1 MNMVVALIIF
11 VFAGMVFGK
20 IVGAKT
26 FVREVDPRMPGYA
39 AGFQVGDQILSVEGK
54 APKDTSEFVR
64 MISSRPN
71 KLVRVIV
78 KRGDNSLPL
87 TVTPRAVMDVQRDE
101 KTGKIVRKEI
111 GRIGII
117 VQGEPIFQRT
127 GALDSI
133 REGFYTTVV
142 WTRQIIFGIAYT
154 LTHREGLKH
163 LGGPIAIA
171 RAAGDSAKKGL
182 AEYCWFAGVI
192 SINLAIFNLLPLL
205 ALDGG
210 RILFLVYEVVRRKRP
225 DPKKEFL
232 ANAVGMAFLLLLL
245 LLITAKDI
253 HDWVFK

>member
-1 MNMVVALIIF
+1 
-11 VFAGMVFGK
+11 
-20 IVGAKT
+20 
-26 FVREVDPRMPGYA
+26 
-39 AGFQVGDQILSVEGK
+39 
-54 APKDTSEFVR
+54 
-64 MISSRPN
+64 
-71 KLVRVIV
+71 
-78 KRGDNSLPL
+78 
-87 TVTPRAVMDVQRDE
+87 
-101 KTGKIVRKEI
+101 
-111 GRIGII
+111 
-117 VQGEPIFQRT
+117 
-127 GALDSI
+127 
-133 REGFYTTVV
+133 
-142 WTRQIIFGIAYT
+142 